1 MVDRCRSGICT
12 DIQQHADADY
22 GKGGISEIS
31 QRNSIRNCRGYSLR
45 LEDRTKGIEEPTM
58 TVVYVGFENSDPIRN
73 QRHDLPVD
81 LLGILFL
88 HIWNDPSQLW
98 HATDKLL
105 ERRTFTHKII

>member
-1 MVDRCRSGICT
+1 LGRHERIEQVSPIETLQRDDFPARAATVRLQIKRLPKMVDRCRSGIRT

-58 TVVYVGFENSDPIRN
+58 TVVYGSFEYSDP
-73 QRHDLPVD
+73 V
-81 LLGILFL
+81 
-88 HIWNDPSQLW
+88 
-98 HATDKLL
+98 
-105 ERRTFTHKII
+105 